1 MLRVGKKRNFM
12 LESQSK
18 ELKETKEI
26 VKIVERN
33 SGGTKA
39 IDLILEPTKID
50 ELSKE
55 CRLTLE
61 EYVDAIND
69 LIEQEEDDWES
80 LRMKDQIDLTRDI
93 IIERTVLK
101 YVREK
106 LGMDLSGYDAT
117 NVSYMERLNENRM
130 PIGKAIMITLMAV
143 NSH

>member
-50 ELSKE
+50 ELNKE